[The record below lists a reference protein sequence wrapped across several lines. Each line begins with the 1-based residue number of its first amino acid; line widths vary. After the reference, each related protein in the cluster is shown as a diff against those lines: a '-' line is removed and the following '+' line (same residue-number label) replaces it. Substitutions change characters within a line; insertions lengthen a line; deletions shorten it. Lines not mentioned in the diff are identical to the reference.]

1 MSQTTSSVEKLL
13 LKAYADISRQ
23 HLLSATEALEE
34 ALAVDFDSYDV
45 VTSLKYVNFW
55 LDRQANGE
63 TMSEPY
69 DRGEY
74 YVGQWHAFQSFVARI
89 GETVEPTFH
98 ALRQF
103 VFREALTFYRDVYQ
117 ERSNRDPDLLVRI
130 GRCYKGTG
138 EYDRALKFI
147 QAASGEKP
155 ENPEI
160 LAELADVLAL
170 TNETAKAKALFR
182 EAFFL
187 GANAI
192 EVERLESEMIRR
204 LSAAV
209 DRAGHVGEARN
220 EWIPVFGVL
229 YGVLTVKRELRS
241 IEFGRLKQA
250 IYLLE
255 RELRE
260 GTGNETIL
268 VPRLIN
274 RYFWL
279 LDHFAATGES
289 QDKSDEVLL
298 KIRSIDANVYHEYTK

>member
-1 MSQTTSSVEKLL
+1 MSQTTSSLDTLL
-13 LKAYADISRQ
+13 QQAFAEISGH
-23 HLLSATEALEE
+23 HLSTASDTLEE
-34 ALAVDFDSYDV
+34 ALAIDFDSYDV

-55 LDRQANGE
+55 LDRQSNAD
-63 TMSEPY
+63 TMTEPFA
-69 DRGEY
+69 RGEY
-74 YVGQWHAFQSFVARI
+74 YLAQWHAFQGFVARI
-89 GETVEPTFH
+89 GETVEPAIH

-103 VFREALTFYRDVYQ
+103 VFREALRQYREVYQ
-117 ERSNRDPDLLVRI
+117 ERTNRDPELLVRI

-147 QAASGEKP
+147 RAASGERS

-170 TNETAKAKALFR
+170 TNETAKAKAFFR

-187 GANAI
+187 GPETI
-192 EVERLESEMIRR
+192 RVDRLESEMIRR
-204 LSAAV
+204 LVAAV
-209 DRAGHVGEARN
+209 ERAGHTGPVRN

-250 IYLLE
+250 IYVLE

-260 GTGNETIL
+260 GTGDAAIL

-279 LDHFAATGES
+279 LDHFAASGEP

-298 KIRSIDANVYHEYTK
+298 KIRSIDADVYHEYTK